1 MLHERLRKSA
11 ARYPDKAAVR
21 CKDRVLTYAAL
32 DELSD
37 RIAGALRGRGVGR
50 GDAVAL
56 YLDRSADSIAALFG
70 VLKAGCAY
78 VPLDTTAPAARIRYQ
93 VTDARVVAAITDH
106 LLSEQ
111 DIPTLF
117 SDTGI
122 DHILN
127 LTFQPMSAQGVMDRA
142 EITACP
148 RIREGAVSADEHDI
162 AYILYTSGTTGD
174 PKGVE
179 LTHRNAL
186 SFVDWACGHFGIGDA
201 DVLSNHAPLHF
212 DLSVLD
218 IFAAASTGAE
228 LCIVPQGLS
237 CFPASLARFVADE
250 RITVWYSVPSVIV
263 QVIAHGALE
272 QKDLTRLRLVAYAGE
287 ALSYKYINALR
298 RLAPRAAVANL
309 YGLTETNVIT
319 CYDLPAERAELD
331 SEVPL
336 GLPCPYADIRV
347 VDENAAP
354 VADGMEG
361 ELAVSGAS
369 VMRAYRG
376 DEPRTRQVLRTCSI
390 GGSVKQWL
398 FTGDIV
404 VRAPDET
411 LSFRSRRDDM
421 VKVRGNRVSLS
432 DVRAVLCRN
441 EAVRECAVLAQP
453 DPAGGSRLSAYIV
466 LNGSYDDAESWL
478 RAWLAETVPASMI
491 PADITFCGELPK
503 TSNGKLDTGRL
514 CAERGIHAS

>member
-21 CKDRVLTYAAL
+21 CNGSVLTYAGL

-37 RIAGALRGRGVGR
+37 RIAGALCSRGVGR

-70 VLKAGCAY
+70 ILKAGCAY

-93 VTDARVVAAITDH
+93 VSDARAVAAITDH
-106 LLSEQ
+106 LLSEN
-111 DIPTLF
+111 DIPIFF
-117 SDTGI
+117 SGTGI
-122 DHILN
+122 KHILR
-127 LTFQPMSAQGVMDRA
+127 LALISAQGVMDRA
-142 EITACP
+142 EIMACP
-148 RIREGAVSADEHDI
+148 RIKEGAVSVDEHDI

-186 SFVDWACGHFGIGDA
+186 SFVDWACGHFGIGEA

-263 QVIAHGALE
+263 QMIAHGTLE
-272 QKDLTRLRLVAYAGE
+272 SKDLTRLRLIAYAGE
-287 ALSYKYINALR
+287 ALSFKYINALHC
-298 RLAPRAAVANL
+298 LAPRAAVANL

-319 CYDLPAERAELD
+319 CYDLPANRTDLD
-331 SEVPL
+331 TDVPL

-347 VDENAAP
+347 VDGNAAP

-361 ELAVSGAS
+361 ELAVSGDS
-369 VMRAYRG
+369 VMRSYRG
-376 DEPRTRQVLRTCSI
+376 DETRTRQVLRTCSI
-390 GGSVKQWL
+390 SGSTKQWL

-404 VRAPDET
+404 VRAPDGT

-432 DVRAVLCRN
+432 DVRAVLCRH

-466 LNGSYDDAESWL
+466 LNGPDEDAESLL
-478 RAWLAETVPASMI
+478 RAWLAETVPASMV
-491 PADITFCGELPK
+491 PADIMFCDVLPK
-503 TSNGKLDTGRL
+503 TSNGKIDTERL
-514 CAERGIHAS
+514 WAERGMHAS